1 MFKITVELIDIIYM
15 AIFFI
20 LMFLYFGLILV
31 SILKMKIKNAIDKFK
46 RERKANEHT
55 EDRVD

>member
-1 MFKITVELIDIIYM
+1 MIKITIGLIDIILI
-15 AIFFI
+15 AIFFLLWI
-20 LMFLYFGLILV
+20 LYFGLILA
-31 SILKMKIKNAIDKFK
+31 SILKMKIKYAIDKFK

>member
-1 MFKITVELIDIIYM
+1 MFKIIIGLIDIILI
-15 AIFFI
+15 AIFFLLWI
-20 LMFLYFGLILV
+20 IYFGILLG

-55 EDRVD
+55 EDRVN